1 VSDPVQDNL
10 GYFCDDAVRLT
21 PDHTALIDLWGE
33 RERIIT
39 YREFDERTERAG
51 ALVRSLG
58 LKPGDRL
65 ALLVGNR
72 SEYLEIF
79 FGAMR
84 AGVVPVPLN
93 TKQTPDVLDFMIRD
107 AGCVAAAVDP
117 EATPEGFVLAESAGL
132 RARIAI
138 GAAPGGWIDYEAAL
152 ARTTPS
158 RAPALSPDGIAF
170 QPYTAGSTGW
180 PKGVRLTH
188 RGMLWSIRST
198 HAHWPTDASEI
209 GLVAVPLFHKNAM
222 RGIVKPALHA
232 GATVVLMPRFEPR
245 AFLEALARYR
255 VTFSGG
261 VPAIFTMLLQH
272 RDLFERLDFS
282 ALTMFAI
289 GSAVVPQEMVDA
301 LERVFPNLKVKESY
315 GLTEGGGPLRA
326 PIDGRPVPHGSC
338 GIATEGYEVKL
349 VSLAGQEGAAEGE
362 LWTRNPCVTEGY
374 HNLPEVTRAKIVDG
388 WLRTGDVFRK
398 DSDGF
403 FYFMGRV
410 DDMFSCGGEN
420 IYPKEVENLLFSHP
434 AVRDACVVPI
444 PHHVKGFVPA
454 AIVALREGAEI
465 TPEELKAFCLGRG
478 PAYAHPRRV
487 IIVDELPLSGAG
499 KLDRKAVQR
508 RLSALTQSEA

>member
-1 VSDPVQDNL
+1 VSDPVRDNL
-10 GYFCDDAVRLT
+10 GYFFDEAARRA

-33 RERIIT
+33 RERVIS
-39 YREFDERTERAG
+39 YRALDDRTERAG
-51 ALVRSLG
+51 AVLQSLG

-93 TKQTPDVLDFMIRD
+93 VKQTRDALDFMVRD
-107 AGCVAAAVDP
+107 AGCVGAAVDP
-117 EATPEGFVLAESAGL
+117 EAVRGGFDLVESIGL
-132 RARIAI
+132 RTRIAV
-138 GAAPGGWIDYEAAL
+138 GAAPEGWVDYEPAL
-152 ARTTPS
+152 AAAPS
-158 RAPALSPDGIAF
+158 SCAPALSPDGIAF
-170 QPYTAGSTGW
+170 QPYTAGSTGR

-198 HAHWPTDASEI
+198 QENWPMDSAEI

-222 RGIVKPALHA
+222 RGVIKPALHA
-232 GATVVLMPRFEPR
+232 GAAVVLMPRFEPR
-245 AFLEALARYR
+245 AFLDALARYR

-261 VPAIFTMLLQH
+261 VPAIFTLLLQH
-272 RDLFERLDFS
+272 RDLLERLDFS
-282 ALTMFAI
+282 AFHMVAI

-326 PIDGRPVPHGSC
+326 PTDGRPVPRGSC

-349 VSLAGQEGAAEGE
+349 VAPDGREGVKEGE

-388 WLRTGDVFRK
+388 WLRTGDVFRV
-398 DSDGF
+398 DEDGF

-444 PHHVKGFVPA
+444 PHRVKGFVPA
-454 AIVALREGAEI
+454 AAVALKEGAET
-465 TPEELKAFCLGRG
+465 TPEELKAFCLERG

-487 IIVDELPLSGAG
+487 VILDDLPLSGAG

-508 RLSALTQSEA
+508 QLSALPGTEM